1 MFAELIDKLSK
12 LCMMKQN
19 YETLIES
26 GGGTGPAMPGNLPVG
41 AGGANTRDHAVR
53 ESDDERSSSEFEG
66 PLLMEWSFLLYLETF
81 RFCQK
86 SLWRVI

>member
-1 MFAELIDKLSK
+1 
-12 LCMMKQN
+12 MKQN

-26 GGGTGPAMPGNLPVG
+26 GGGTGPAMPGNLPIG
-41 AGGANTRDHAVR
+41 ACGANTRDHAVR

>member
-12 LCMMKQN
+12 LCIMKQN

-26 GGGTGPAMPGNLPVG
+26 GGGTGPAMPGNLPIG
-41 AGGANTRDHAVR
+41 ACGANTRDHAAR

-66 PLLMEWSFLLYLETF
+66 PLLMEWSFCFILR
-81 RFCQK
+81 RFVFAQNHCGG
-86 SLWRVI
+86 